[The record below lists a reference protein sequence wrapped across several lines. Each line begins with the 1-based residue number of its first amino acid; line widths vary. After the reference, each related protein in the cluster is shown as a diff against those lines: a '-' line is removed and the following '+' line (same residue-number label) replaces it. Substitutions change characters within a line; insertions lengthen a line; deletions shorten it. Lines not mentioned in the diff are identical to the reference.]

1 MPNLHVCVCMLHV
14 RTLDYMCVYILTYMH
29 AHWFTRVC
37 IYLHICMPSLEVYV
51 SVLVCIRLNLHV
63 CACIFTCT
71 HAASTCVQVVA
82 YMHAVSTCGCVY
94 TFAHMHTECTCGHVH
109 MYEYTC
115 RVYTWG
121 CIYLHICMVSLH
133 GMYACMSVYTYLHI
147 CAPSLH
153 V

>member
-14 RTLDYMCVYILTYMH
+14 RTLNYMCVYILTYIH
-29 AHWFTRVC
+29 AHWFTCVY

-71 HAASTCVQVVA
+71 HAESTCVQVVA

-94 TFAHMHTECTCGHVH
+94 TFAHMHTDVGMSICTNIHAEFTRGG
-109 MYEYTC
+109 
-115 RVYTWG
+115 VY
-121 CIYLHICMVSLH
+121 ICTGVVGSTDHKIISIDNRRSTIDLN
-133 GMYACMSVYTYLHI
+133 S
-147 CAPSLH
+147 P
-153 V
+153 